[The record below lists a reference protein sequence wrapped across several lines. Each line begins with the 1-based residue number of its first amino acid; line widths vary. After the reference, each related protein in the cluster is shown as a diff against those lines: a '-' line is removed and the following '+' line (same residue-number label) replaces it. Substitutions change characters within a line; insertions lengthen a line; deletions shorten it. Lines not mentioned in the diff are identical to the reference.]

1 MNEIYTK
8 TFEIGSS
15 FVDLYDSIRPSAMLQ
30 LLQEMGTDHAAILH
44 MDRDYLVE
52 QYHAC
57 WILARVWYQMKRPL
71 HAGEQLTI
79 RTWHRGAG
87 SLIVYRD
94 YDLLVGSEAVGEAV
108 AAWVVADIDDR
119 KMLRP
124 SSIENI
130 AISKPPEQVKDRQ
143 LRLIRN
149 PKEKEYVY
157 DRTVRYSDLDV
168 NGHMN
173 NTKYADVLMDALSAR
188 ELEGKFVS
196 QLQLNYS
203 QECKAGETMEIS
215 RVMEGDHC
223 YIDGCSDDG
232 KRRFESTLQ
241 FQPYV

>member
-1 MNEIYTK
+1 MNETYTK
-8 TFEIGSS
+8 TFEIGTS
-15 FVDLYDSIRPSAMLQ
+15 FVDLYDNIRPSAMLQ
-30 LLQEMGTDHAAILH
+30 LLQEMGTDHAEIQH
-44 MDRDYLVE
+44 MNRDYLVE
-52 QYHAC
+52 AYHAC
-57 WILARVWYQMKRPL
+57 WILARVWYQVKRPI
-71 HAGEQLTI
+71 HAGELLTI
-79 RTWHRGAG
+79 KTWHRGAG

-94 YDLLVGSEAVGEAV
+94 YDLSVGNESVGEAV
-108 AAWVVADIDDR
+108 AAWVVADIEDR

-130 AISKPPEQVKDRQ
+130 AVAKSPEQVKERQ
-143 LRLIRN
+143 LRLIRS
-149 PKEKEYVY
+149 PKEKEHVY

-173 NTKYADVLMDALSAR
+173 NTKYADVLMDALNAR
-188 ELEGKFVS
+188 ELEGRFVS

-203 QECKAGETMEIS
+203 QECKPGETMEIS
-215 RVMEGDHC
+215 RVLEEDHC